1 MTVTIPAYT
10 TVYGAAT
17 LQLRLGDGD
26 HRAPGL
32 GRRRQE
38 VERDVL
44 GRGRRQC
51 NYTCRFI
58 RSGCGLQGS
67 PYTVTPIMSGK
78 PIGNYTVTI
87 NTGTDT
93 ITPAPA
99 GIAIT
104 AAKTSVANTTA
115 GLAVCHLHDRAQL
128 PGHGGQGN
136 TYGYGLCLRLLCPN
150 HIDCLRPNPNV
161 RDLPSHKWR
170 YHLADNSYLRRANRS
185 NSSMRDRTNQH
196 CLHSLQ
202 HSGDAYPL
210 GQAASLCPTTE
221 ATTTGTHYLSFVY
234 SGDAGT
240 NGDSQGRLRLL
251 GGLGNWQP
259 HPARRRVRFRS
270 R

>member
-17 LQLRLGDGD
+17 LNLPGQLRLGDGD

-58 RSGCGLQGS
+58 RSGCGSRIPIHGDANHVRQAHRQLHGDDQHRHGYNHSGACGHRHHGS
-67 PYTVTPIMSGK
+67 QDLCRQYDGWVG
-78 PIGNYTVTI
+78 
-87 NTGTDT
+87 
-93 ITPAPA
+93 
-99 GIAIT
+99 
-104 AAKTSVANTTA
+104 
-115 GLAVCHLHDRAQL
+115 VCHLHDRAQL

-136 TYGYGLCLRLLCPN
+136 AYGYDLCLRLLCPN

-170 YHLADNSYLRRANRS
+170 YHLADNRYLRRANRS
-185 NSSMRDRTNQH
+185 NSSMCDRTNQH

-202 HSGDAYPL
+202 HSGDVIRWGRQLHSARHGGNHDRDPL
-210 GQAASLCPTTE
+210 PE
-221 ATTTGTHYLSFVY
+221 
-234 SGDAGT
+234 
-240 NGDSQGRLRLL
+240 LRL
-251 GGLGNWQP
+251 
-259 HPARRRVRFRS
+259 
-270 R
+270 